1 MNDRAPVAAAI
12 DRVIPSQSST
22 GMAVTLDGTHSSD
35 ADGDTLTYKWTGAF
49 PEGNGTVT
57 GPTPTVTLPMGAS
70 PITLIVNDG
79 ELDSASMAT
88 TVTVSSFKITAP
100 LASASVQKGQAA
112 PFEIQVS
119 PQYGAFDAPVTLACP
134 NLPASMTCRFSE
146 ASVTPGSLG
155 SKVVLT
161 ISTAQSASLRSRYIY
176 AFAFL
181 LPASF
186 LLVADSKRRRWM
198 VLSVLVVALLA
209 FLVACGSSG
218 YVSINNGQLTAQVT
232 VQSVTVTGTSGGLAS
247 STGLTVTIKP

>member
-1 MNDRAPVAAAI
+1 
-12 DRVIPSQSST
+12 
-22 GMAVTLDGTHSSD
+22 
-35 ADGDTLTYKWTGAF
+35 
-49 PEGNGTVT
+49 
-57 GPTPTVTLPMGAS
+57 
-70 PITLIVNDG
+70 
-79 ELDSASMAT
+79 
-88 TVTVSSFKITAP
+88 
-100 LASASVQKGQAA
+100 
-112 PFEIQVS
+112 
-119 PQYGAFDAPVTLACP
+119 
-134 NLPASMTCRFSE
+134 MTCRFSE
-146 ASVTPGSLG
+146 ASVTPGSSG

-186 LLVADSKRRRWM
+186 LLVADSTRRRWM